1 MVVPVSST
9 SFMRTVRPAVVLL
22 PGLLAAVAAAEMPQF
37 PVPNSIETVTV
48 EALQPR
54 YVAPTLRDRIGRIWA
69 PVYINDQG
77 PYRLVLDTGANR
89 SAVIDRVAVSLGS
102 GVVTAANAQLRGTT
116 GTAVVPMID
125 VERLQIGDLLIE
137 ATQLPILPDAF
148 GGADGV
154 LGYDG
159 LKDKRI
165 FIDFGNDL
173 ITIKRSQR
181 ERPAAG
187 FTSLPITFLQD
198 FVPTIN
204 VYLGSLRI
212 KAIIDTGAQ
221 RSMGNS
227 ALYELLQRRRR
238 EFADSTVTGV
248 TLDDQAGQ
256 ATRLHDIRMG
266 DVTIPS
272 LQVTFGD
279 LYIFQYWKVEDVP
292 VLILG
297 MDVLGTVNKLVIDYR
312 RREVHMQVRSRR
324 AERQQTL
331 GTRLP

>member
-1 MVVPVSST
+1 MVVSVSST

-22 PGLLAAVAAAEMPQF
+22 PGLLAAVAAAEMPDM
-37 PVPNSIETVTV
+37 PVPDRIETVTV

-69 PVYINDQG
+69 PVYINDRG

-89 SAVIDRVAVSLGS
+89 SAVIDRVAVELGS
-102 GVVTAANAQLRGTT
+102 SVVSTTSAQLRGTT

-159 LKDKRI
+159 LRDKRI

-181 ERPAAG
+181 ERPEAG
-187 FTSLPITFLQD
+187 FAALPMTFLQD
-198 FVPTIN
+198 FVPTIT
-204 VYLGSLRI
+204 VYLGSTRI

-221 RSMGNS
+221 RSMGNT
-227 ALYELLQRRRR
+227 ALYELLLRRRR
-238 EFADSTVTGV
+238 EFANSTVTGV
-248 TLDDQAGQ
+248 TLEDQAGR
-256 ATRLHDIRMG
+256 ATRLYDVRMG
-266 DVTIPS
+266 DLTIPS

-279 LYIFQYWKVEDVP
+279 LYIFRYWKVEDVP

-297 MDVLGTVNKLVIDYR
+297 MDVLGTVSKLVIDYR
-312 RREVHMQVRSRR
+312 RREVHMQLRDIQPERR
-324 AERQQTL
+324 QTL